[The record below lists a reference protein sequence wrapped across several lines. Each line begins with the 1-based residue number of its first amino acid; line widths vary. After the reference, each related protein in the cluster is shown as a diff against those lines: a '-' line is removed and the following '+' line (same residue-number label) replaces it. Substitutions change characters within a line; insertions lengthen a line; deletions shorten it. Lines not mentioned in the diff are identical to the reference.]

1 MYLATGAPRIF
12 SQRAVNLSESL
23 DNLTTN
29 DQPSSLDGG
38 TSNILGMRHN
48 ADGRLFVTFSYN
60 SIYLWSTRV
69 WLIPAICIGCF
80 SKFGFYGNI
89 IARGHAVQN

>member
-12 SQRAVNLSESL
+12 SQRAVSLSESL
-23 DNLTTN
+23 DNLANGDTASALN
-29 DQPSSLDGG
+29 GG
-38 TSNILGMRHN
+38 TSNILGMRPN

-69 WLIPAICIGCF
+69 QLFLHMTECIDDE
-80 SKFGFYGNI
+80 S
-89 IARGHAVQN
+89 